1 MEEGM
6 EKTTFLEE
14 ESVGPVPR
22 SPAIC
27 SEARHTKE
35 FCWRG
40 SMSPAL
46 CGYLLSNLH
55 ISVVQPPCNLQSHSS
70 SHGVI
75 STLEQF
81 FPKAPHHGK
90 SPGLRVRW
98 FQFELRL
105 CYFRIQN
112 LGFATYSFWTSVL
125 LICNM
130 GTKIPSGLASQD
142 IYKDVNKCS
151 I

>member
-1 MEEGM
+1 MSIRGRRRKGSTGESGVGEKEEGRGMEEGG

-14 ESVGPVPR
+14 EPVGPVPR

-27 SEARHTKE
+27 SEARHTKG

-40 SMSPAL
+40 SVSPVL

-55 ISVVQPPCNLQSHSS
+55 ISAAQPPCNLQSHSN

-90 SPGLRVRW
+90 SPGLRVRR
-98 FQFELRL
+98 FQFELSL
-105 CYFRIQN
+105 DLEPGTC
-112 LGFATYSFWTSVL
+112 SL
-125 LICNM
+125 LFLDLSS
-130 GTKIPSGLASQD
+130 PHL
-142 IYKDVNKCS
+142 
-151 I
+151 